1 MATLKKYY
9 DLNVPLTSASA
20 AGTTSISW
28 TRKQLS
34 QIYQTRIHQLGYSGV
49 AFCHTSYGRLDTNK
63 DDADAVLPWRDLI
76 CHTKD
81 SLVEDERC
89 AFGRGTSN
97 GMNIYR
103 RINIVLEEVTDV
115 SRLLLPTNDQS
126 TSAIDQLLQKYDIVS
141 LQPMNEPTLQNICEL
156 LPSNDRSSNS
166 SRHVDIV
173 VLEYATGSRGGYGL
187 PYRIRK
193 DNIIKAMEAG
203 VTFELCYATAMVDPK
218 RRQGFM
224 RTLTEFQS
232 TYNSIQKKHML
243 LNKHVGKK
251 CKGEQFP
258 LLVSSGSRQ
267 NYSAGTDE
275 GMVTLRAPKDV
286 QFLVGQ
292 TTGGDAWVD
301 KEEYNETKDKRKQTV
316 ALGPAEKVLVRA
328 RNRSLGVVTSKSKVA
343 QKKRKL
349 RDQAS
354 DMIRAYVSEIST
366 AENKSQDKTVNEES
380 DEDSVGANS
389 KSLIDWLSVPTQKHV
404 SEDNASEKDDASA
417 DVEEELMGLEPL
429 CDEASSL
436 EREAL
441 NDDKKVEDDDEDME
455 DGYLAL

>member
-9 DLNVPLTSASA
+9 DLNVPLTSSSA
-20 AGTTSISW
+20 AGTASTSW

-34 QIYQTRIHQLGYSGV
+34 QIYQTRTHQLGYSGV
-49 AFCHTSYGRLDTNK
+49 AFCHTSYGRLDINK

-76 CHTKD
+76 YDAKG
-81 SLVEDERC
+81 SLNEDESC
-89 AFGRGTSN
+89 AFGRMASN

-126 TSAIDQLLQKYDIVS
+126 ASAIDQLLQKYDIVS

-156 LPSNDRSSNS
+156 LPSNDSGSNTP
-166 SRHVDIV
+166 SRHVDII

-232 TYNSIQKKHML
+232 IYNSIQKKHML
-243 LNKHVGKK
+243 LNKHGGKK
-251 CKGEQFP
+251 CKSEQFP
-258 LLVSSGSRQ
+258 LLISSGSRQ
-267 NYSAGTDE
+267 NYSTGTDE

-286 QFLVGQ
+286 HFLVGQ
-292 TTGGDAWVD
+292 TTGGDTWVD
-301 KEEYNETKDKRKQTV
+301 KEECKETMGKRKHIV
-316 ALGPAEKVLVRA
+316 ALSAAEKVLMRA
-328 RNRSLGVVTSKSKVA
+328 GNRSLGVATCKSTVA

-354 DMIRAYVSEIST
+354 EMIRAYVSGIST
-366 AENKSQDKTVNEES
+366 TEKKRQDEIVDEKSD
-380 DEDSVGANS
+380 DDSTDGNS
-389 KSLIDWLSVPTQKHV
+389 NSLIDWLSAPIHKKVVH
-404 SEDNASEKDDASA
+404 DASEDDASDDA
-417 DVEEELMGLEPL
+417 EEELMGLEPL
-429 CDEASSL
+429 GDEASSP
-436 EREAL
+436 ERDEM
-441 NDDKKVEDDDEDME
+441 NVDNKVVEEDDEDLE